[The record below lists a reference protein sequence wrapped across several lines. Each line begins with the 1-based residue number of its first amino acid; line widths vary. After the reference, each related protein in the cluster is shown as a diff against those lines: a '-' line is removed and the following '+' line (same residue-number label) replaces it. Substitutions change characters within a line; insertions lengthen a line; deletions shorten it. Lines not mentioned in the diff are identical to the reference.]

1 MLVEDSL
8 HKEYPELGTMGK
20 VSNVA
25 VGAAKDGRVVLE
37 LELLAKGII
46 E

>member
-8 HKEYPELGTMGK
+8 HNEFPELGTMGK
-20 VSNVA
+20 VSSVA
-25 VGAAKDGRVVLE
+25 VGAAKDGRVAPE